1 MKVIMM
7 SLNQLFPTD
16 EKIEEIKQRIRE
28 RKWLPIKYR
37 DFIIDDNNY
46 LVYKPL
52 DLVVVPQAEKEDL
65 LTELYKN
72 DVNMLGKGVTNV
84 YKYIKTR
91 YINIKRKDVEEFL
104 MKQKDYQ
111 LTKNIKKV
119 VNKPIIEA
127 IPNHKWQVDVIDM
140 DKYSKNNGGRKY
152 ILNCVDVFSRKL
164 WLRALKNLE
173 AKTTTKAIK
182 SIIDKAQIKP
192 NIIQTD
198 NGVEFQGE
206 FKEFLEKNNITQIFN
221 NAYSPN
227 ENAIVER
234 SNKEIR
240 KIIRTLMLAENSFKW
255 YDKLDQVEEHRNN
268 GYNNYIKTHPNEIWS
283 PDKNKIEL
291 YPGRKQTP
299 KDKARRELVKRA
311 MRTIE
316 KYKQNDNYKV
326 GDKVRVKMSA
336 IFNNVRKLLKQKLTK
351 QIVVSYSPSIFTI
364 NKVVKKA
371 GVLERNK
378 YLIENENGELVTKAD
393 GKKKYF
399 YASDLLLYNNG
410 EISNLTMEDA
420 LKLNK
425 VMTNENDAIY

>member
-28 RKWLPIKYR
+28 RKWLPIKYQ
-37 DFIIDDNNY
+37 DFIIDENDY

-198 NGVEFQGE
+198 NGVEFQSE

-234 SNKEIR
+234 SNKEVR

-283 PDKNKIEL
+283 SDKNKIEL
-291 YPGRKQTP
+291 YPGRKPTP

-351 QIVVSYSPSIFTI
+351 QIVVSYTPSIFTI
-364 NKVVKKA
+364 NKVVKKD
-371 GVLERNK
+371 GLLERNK
-378 YLIENENGELVTKAD
+378 YLIENENGELVTKAN

>member
-1 MKVIMM
+1 
-7 SLNQLFPTD
+7 
-16 EKIEEIKQRIRE
+16 
-28 RKWLPIKYR
+28 
-37 DFIIDDNNY
+37 
-46 LVYKPL
+46 
-52 DLVVVPQAEKEDL
+52 
-65 LTELYKN
+65 
-72 DVNMLGKGVTNV
+72 
-84 YKYIKTR
+84 
-91 YINIKRKDVEEFL
+91 
-104 MKQKDYQ
+104 
-111 LTKNIKKV
+111 
-119 VNKPIIEA
+119 
-127 IPNHKWQVDVIDM
+127 
-140 DKYSKNNGGRKY
+140 
-152 ILNCVDVFSRKL
+152 
-164 WLRALKNLE
+164 
-173 AKTTTKAIK
+173 
-182 SIIDKAQIKP
+182 
-192 NIIQTD
+192 
-198 NGVEFQGE
+198 
-206 FKEFLEKNNITQIFN
+206 
-221 NAYSPN
+221 
-227 ENAIVER
+227 
-234 SNKEIR
+234 
-240 KIIRTLMLAENSFKW
+240 MLAENSFKW

>member
-16 EKIEEIKQRIRE
+16 EKIEEIKQLIRK

-52 DLVVVPQAEKEDL
+52 DLVVVPQAEKEEL
-65 LTELYKN
+65 LTELYKD

-104 MKQKDYQ
+104 MKQQDYQ

-127 IPNHKWQVDVIDM
+127 IPNHRWQVDVIDM

-182 SIIDKAQIKP
+182 SIIDKAGIKP

-198 NGVEFQGE
+198 NGVEFQGK
-206 FKEFLEKNNITQIFN
+206 FKEFLDKNNITQIFN

-234 SNKEIR
+234 SNKEVR

-268 GYNNYIKTHPNEIWS
+268 AYNNYIKTHPNEIWS
-283 PDKNKIEL
+283 SDKNKIEI
-291 YPGRKQTP
+291 YKGRKPTP
-299 KDKARRELVKRA
+299 KDNARKELVKRA

-326 GDKVRVKMSA
+326 GDKIRIKMSA

-351 QIVVSYSPSIFTI
+351 QIVVSYTPSIFTI
-364 NKVVKKA
+364 NKVVKKD
-371 GVLERNK
+371 GLLERNK
-378 YLIENENGELVTKAD
+378 YLIENENGELVTKAN

-410 EISNLTMEDA
+410 EKSDLTMEDA

-425 VMTNENDAIY
+425 VMTNENDAIF

>member
-173 AKTTTKAIK
+173 AKTTTEAIK
-182 SIIDKAQIKP
+182 SIIDKAGIKP

-198 NGVEFQGE
+198 NGVEFQSE

>member
-1 MKVIMM
+1 MM

-173 AKTTTKAIK
+173 AKTTTEAIK
-182 SIIDKAQIKP
+182 SIIDKAGIKP

-198 NGVEFQGE
+198 NGVEFQSE